1 MTMSISCSLD
11 VIPST
16 YVVPKSTEAMLVI
29 PSYYMHAT
37 KTHTDTDDGSILL
50 SVILFCTYGD
60 GAKKDKSN
68 ESKEE

>member
-1 MTMSISCSLD
+1 MSISCSLD

-29 PSYYMHAT
+29 PCCYMHAT
-37 KTHTDTDDGSILL
+37 KTHTNTDDGSILL
-50 SVILFCTYGD
+50 SVILFRTYGD
-60 GAKKDKSN
+60 GAKKDKSD